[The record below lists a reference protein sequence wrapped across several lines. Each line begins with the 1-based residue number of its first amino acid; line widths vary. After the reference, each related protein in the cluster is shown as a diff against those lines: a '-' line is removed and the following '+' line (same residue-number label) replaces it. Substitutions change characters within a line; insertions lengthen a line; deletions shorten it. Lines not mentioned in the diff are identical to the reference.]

1 MWGKQQDRICT
12 CADGSQRV
20 VSRHTTSEG
29 EVRYLACSCGV
40 IRVVLN
46 GVLFATTAPASWRKD
61 ADWAELPHEHR

>member
-1 MWGKQQDRICT
+1 MRSKQQERTCV

-46 GVLFATTAPASWRKD
+46 GVLFATTAPASWHTD
-61 ADWAELPHEHR
+61 ADWAESVHEHR